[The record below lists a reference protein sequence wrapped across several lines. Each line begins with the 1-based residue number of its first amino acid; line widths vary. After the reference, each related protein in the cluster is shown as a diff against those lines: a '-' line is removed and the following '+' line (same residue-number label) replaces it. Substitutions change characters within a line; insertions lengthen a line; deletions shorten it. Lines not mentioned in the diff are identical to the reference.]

1 MMIDFLV
8 FSATFSTIS
17 AISWRPVLVV
27 EEARVPG
34 ENHHGQVIGKVYYLR
49 LRVERTHFCNLQSH
63 GVLVIGWYE
72 LLGNPAT

>member
-72 LLGNPAT
+72 LLGNPTT